1 MEPVF
6 SSLSIHDPSLIFG
19 DFNSHHTSWNSN
31 IDTNGI
37 KLLNSIND
45 SDLILVNQNT
55 LTYINFNQNSLSN
68 IDLVLFS
75 PAIYDLIKFNILD
88 HSWRSDHF
96 PIIANLLV
104 DKTPYIQKQ
113 WGFTSKKKLD
123 PMSYLDEKITFKIS
137 RPSFDSL
144 DTIGK
149 YNFFFKCYNGSYFK
163 LYLHRLYCTFQTFSE
178 NC

>member
-113 WGFTSKKKLD
+113 RGFTSKETNWIQ
-123 PMSYLDEKITFKIS
+123 YHDETITFEIF
-137 RPSFDSL
+137 RPFVQF
-144 DTIGK
+144 TRYYQQI
-149 YNFFFKCYNGSYFK
+149 FF
-163 LYLHRLYCTFQTFSE
+163 
-178 NC
+178 